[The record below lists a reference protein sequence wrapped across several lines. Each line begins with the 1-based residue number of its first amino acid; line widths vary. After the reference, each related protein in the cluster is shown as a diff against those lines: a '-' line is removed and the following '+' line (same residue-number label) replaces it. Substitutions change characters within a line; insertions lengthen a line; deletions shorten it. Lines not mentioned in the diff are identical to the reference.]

1 MNRKSNSHN
10 QSPSKSTELAR
21 VIEEQQKLGTEILAH
36 YRLMRSKI
44 EFIETLQNF
53 VKQNTLRV
61 ITESQKENMPNR
73 IYDDV

>member
-44 EFIETLQNF
+44 EFIEMLQTF
-53 VKQNTLRV
+53 VKKNTLRV
-61 ITESQKENMPNR
+61 ITESQKENMPN
-73 IYDDV
+73 